1 MVSLRDWLPAP
12 PHEGPPLP
20 RWMVEKQKAPES
32 SGRLPQFD
40 IIRGKE
46 STWKETGVRVSLEHI
61 DQALQQVDEAE
72 LRLANLQ
79 NGNGQLDKVLD
90 LFPNTRQRLRYIR
103 ESLEDMRAAKV
114 PEGVM

>member
-1 MVSLRDWLPAP
+1 MVSLRQWLPASP
-12 PHEGPPLP
+12 GEGPPLP
-20 RWMVEKQKAPES
+20 RWMVEKQKASES
-32 SGRLPQFD
+32 AGRLPQLD

-61 DQALQQVDEAE
+61 DQALQQVEEAE

-79 NGNGQLDKVLD
+79 NGNGQLGKVLD
-90 LFPNTRQRLRYIR
+90 LFPNTRQRLELIR
-103 ESLEDMRAAKV
+103 ESLENMRTAKV